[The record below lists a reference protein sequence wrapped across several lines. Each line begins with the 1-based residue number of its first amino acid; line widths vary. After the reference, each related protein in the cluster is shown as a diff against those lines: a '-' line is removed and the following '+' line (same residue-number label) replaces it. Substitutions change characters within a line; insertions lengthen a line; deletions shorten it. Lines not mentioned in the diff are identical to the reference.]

1 MFSIFAQRTVIV
13 VAGLP
18 TACFAANSMMNNNK
32 KNLIKASP
40 SSASSSSQLRFPSV
54 ERSNGG
60 I

>member
-1 MFSIFAQRTVIV
+1 MFPIFAQRTVLV

-18 TACFAANSMMNNNK
+18 TACFAANSMINNNK
-32 KNLIKASP
+32 KNLIKPSP
-40 SSASSSSQLRFPSV
+40 SSTSSQLRFPSV